1 MGVVTMIE
9 SFPARSEN
17 CQNAEGPQDPLE
29 RLVCR
34 KKGGSGAGRW
44 GWFA

>member
-9 SFPARSEN
+9 SFPARSEA
-17 CQNAEGPQDPLE
+17 CQKAEGPEDPLE

-34 KKGGSGAGRW
+34 KKKGSRAREW
-44 GWFA
+44 G